1 MKKACLT
8 SFCLLAMLR
17 VSFAQQNNNTPLFT
31 VNFQQANIKQVIA
44 EIESKSNYHFYYD
57 AAQFDSL
64 KVTVQVTDKP
74 LRAIL
79 DIAFNKTD
87 FHYAITAQGQVF
99 LSKGKQIKV
108 ELAPGFEEA
117 ATTNE
122 QAQQPAVTDYT
133 AEEDK
138 KVTEATT
145 ENKLYEI
152 GIRTNSIKAGSAII
166 SGYVRNIKSGEAIV
180 GASIYVAS
188 TKSGVATDQFGY
200 FTLTLPRG
208 RHVLTIRGLGM
219 RDTRRQIILYSDGK
233 LNIEMQEQV
242 NRLKEVKIS
251 ADKVANVKSVELGV
265 TRLDIKDIKEIPT
278 AFGETDV
285 LKVVLTLPGV
295 TSVGEATTGFNVRG
309 GSADENLILLN
320 GSTIYNPAH
329 FFGFFAAFNP
339 DIVKNIELY
348 KNSIPE
354 KYGGR
359 LSSVL
364 EVTDREGNKKVFTG
378 SAGIGLLT
386 SRFNIEGP
394 IVSDQTS
401 FIFGARTS
409 YSNWLLSLLPQDYKN
424 SSASFYDMN
433 LDISH
438 QINDKNNLYL
448 SSYISNDNFK
458 LNSDTLYQY
467 SNKNANIKWKHNFNT
482 KLFSLVTAGFDR
494 YSYEISS
501 TQNPVNGYSLGYN
514 INQSNFRGDFTWY
527 VNSKH
532 TIDFG
537 VTSIYYY
544 TQPGTY
550 LPDGS
555 QSLVVPQIIAPE
567 QALESAIY
575 LGDKYEINSD
585 LEVSAGVRL
594 NVYNYIGAQTVDYYA
609 PNLPRIAD
617 NVVDSVHYTAGHIIN
632 SYFNPDIRLSARYL
646 LNENLSVKA
655 GYNTLHQYIHLL
667 TNSTAISPT
676 DVYKLSD
683 PNIKPEFGDQ
693 ISLGLFQNA
702 ANNTLEM
709 SVEGYYKR
717 LRDVLDYRSGA
728 VLILNQHVEQDVIND
743 EGKAYGLEFLL
754 KKTAGKLNGWISY
767 TYSRTL
773 LRQDDPNAGE
783 LINGGAWYPA
793 SYDKPNAFNF
803 TGNYK
808 FTHRYSISLDMA
820 YSTGRPITLPIAKY
834 EYAGS
839 ERVFYSDRNA
849 YRIPDYFRTDF
860 GINIEGNHR
869 VHQFFHNSWTIG
881 VYNLTGRANA
891 YSTFFTEQG
900 GVISGYKLSIFAT
913 PIPYINYNIRF

>member
-1 MKKACLT
+1 MKKAYLLSICL
-8 SFCLLAMLR
+8 FVLFR
-17 VSFAQQNNNTPLFT
+17 VSYAQQANTKVIS
-31 VNFQQANIKQVIA
+31 VNFQQATITQVVTD
-44 EIESKSNYHFYYD
+44 IESKTSYHFYYD
-57 AAQFDSL
+57 PAQFDSL
-64 KVTVQVTDKP
+64 KVTLQVTDKP
-74 LRAIL
+74 VATIL
-79 DIAFNKTD
+79 DLVFDKTNY
-87 FHYAITAQGQVF
+87 HYAITARQQVF
-99 LSKGKQIKV
+99 LTRGRQIKV
-108 ELAPGFEEA
+108 ELAPGFAESTAPANVPKQA
-117 ATTNE
+117 AV
-122 QAQQPAVTDYT
+122 ADYT
-133 AEEDK
+133 DEADK
-138 KVTEATT
+138 KVPDATT

-152 GIRTNSIKAGSAII
+152 GVRTNTIKPGNSII
-166 SGYVRNIKSGEAIV
+166 SGYVRNIKSGEAIA

-200 FTLTLPRG
+200 FTLSLPRG
-208 RHVLTIRGLGM
+208 RHVLSVKGLGM

-242 NRLKEVKIS
+242 NSLKEVKIS

-265 TRLDIKDIKEIPT
+265 TRLDIKNIKQIPT

-339 DIVKNIELY
+339 DIVKDIELY
-348 KNSIPE
+348 KSSIPE

-364 EVTDREGNKKVFTG
+364 EVTDREGNKKIFTG

-394 IVSDQTS
+394 IVKDKTS

-409 YSNWLLSLLPQDYKN
+409 YSNWLLSLLPQAYKN
-424 SSASFYDMN
+424 SAASFYDMN

-438 QINDKNNLYL
+438 QINEKNNLYV

-458 LNSDTLYQY
+458 LNSDTTYQY
-467 SNKNANIKWKHNFNT
+467 RNENINMKWKHNFST
-482 KLFSLVTAGFDR
+482 KLFSLITAGYDR
-494 YSYEISS
+494 YQYSISS
-501 TQNPVNGYSLGYN
+501 TANPVNGYDLGYN
-514 INQSNFRGDFTWY
+514 INQSNFRADFTY
-527 VNSKH
+527 YLSSKH

-550 LPDGS
+550 EPDGKG
-555 QSLVVPQIIAPE
+555 SLVLPQVIAPE
-567 QALESAIY
+567 QAAESALY
-575 LGDKYEINSD
+575 VGDKYEVSSN
-585 LEVSAGVRL
+585 LEVSAGLRY
-594 NVYNYIGAQTVDYYA
+594 NIYNYIGAQTVDTYA
-609 PNLPRIAD
+609 PNLPKIAD
-617 NVVDSVHYTAGHIIN
+617 NVLDSTHYQGGKIIN
-632 SYFNPDIRLSARYL
+632 SYAAPDLRLSARYL
-646 LNENLSVKA
+646 LNEDLSVKA

-667 TNSTAISPT
+667 SNSTAISPT

-683 PNIKPEFGDQ
+683 PNIKPEYGDQ
-693 ISLGLFQNA
+693 VSLGLFKNA

-717 LRDVLDYRSGA
+717 LRNVLDYRSGA

-743 EGKAYGLEFLL
+743 EGKAYGVEFLL
-754 KKTAGKLNGWISY
+754 KKTAGKLNGWLSY

-773 LRQDDPNAGE
+773 LKQDDPNAGE

-793 SYDKPNAFNF
+793 DYDKPNAFNF

-808 FTHRYSISLDMA
+808 FTHRYSMSLDIA

-849 YRIPDYFRTDF
+849 YRIPDYFRSDF
-860 GINIEGNHR
+860 SINIEGNHR
-869 VHQFFHNSWTIG
+869 VHQFFHNSWSVG
-881 VYNLTGRANA
+881 VYNLTGRQNA

-900 GVISGYKLSIFAT
+900 GVISGYKLSIFAS
-913 PIPYINYNIRF
+913 PIPFINYNIRF